1 MHYCN
6 DALRLQILEKRGGAL
21 YIKEREFLA
30 RAIVDGHRLHH
41 APIQA
46 VVGRVPPWQD

>member
-21 YIKEREFLA
+21 YIKEREFFA
-30 RAIVDGHRLHH
+30 RAVVD
-41 APIQA
+41 AW
-46 VVGRVPPWQD
+46 PPTPPRSDPGSGG